1 MSDNLTPFV
10 ARIFVIGA
18 HRIVETDESTAAL
31 SSEQMRTL
39 FRATYPEVANAT
51 VRERTDAEGHRVVEY
66 LPQPGHKG

>member
-1 MSDNLTPFV
+1 MSDNPTPFV
-10 ARIFVIGA
+10 PRIFVIGA

-51 VRERTDAEGHRVVEY
+51 IRERTDAEGHRVVEY
-66 LPQPGHKG
+66 LPQPGRKG